1 MLYYLLV
8 CFFFR
13 IIIMLYLFVLDFEI
27 RNVLFN
33 LSLKYVYVIIFFL
46 LGLVY
51 FKLFFKVVNWFLLLE
66 VENVYKNV
74 VY

>member
-1 MLYYLLV
+1 
-8 CFFFR
+8 
-13 IIIMLYLFVLDFEI
+13 MLYLFVLDFEI